1 MSRQDMPDTSPQEI
15 RRLKLW
21 LWVAG
26 LASIALGAI
35 GIASPFVL
43 TLTAEL
49 LFGAMLAVL
58 GAVQIVR
65 GLFGGDVGP
74 RWWTVL
80 FGTVSLAGGA
90 VLLLYPL
97 QGVVVLTAVLA
108 TYFLIG
114 GVLKLYA
121 AWRMRPAGRVAPGL
135 FGVRGARLACGRG
148 RAVAGAGSWCWPSVC
163 RKTAAWALGLLLG
176 IDLLFLGASEIAL
189 ALGLNGHREMG
200 GRSMIT
206 IEHDRDRDRIVVRA
220 SGVLSARDYDHA
232 IPEIEHAM
240 ELSRGPLRVMLRLED
255 FRGWEMGALWR
266 ELRFDLGH
274 RGDFGRI
281 AVIGETDL
289 EDWGNDVGGPLREG
303 RNAIL
308 PDKPRGRGGRLAVRS
323 GGGRVMP
330 EPRAAVSGGSVRRSV
345 LRSRAGC
352 TRQPAAIS

>member
-80 FGTVSLAGGA
+80 FGTVSLAVGA

-135 FGVRGARLACGRG
+135 FGVRGRGWLA
-148 RAVAGAGSWCWPSVC
+148 AAGALSLVLGVVLAVGLPQ
-163 RKTAAWALGLLLG
+163 TAAWALGLLLG

-200 GRSMIT
+200 G
-206 IEHDRDRDRIVVRA
+206 EA
-220 SGVLSARDYDHA
+220 
-232 IPEIEHAM
+232 
-240 ELSRGPLRVMLRLED
+240 
-255 FRGWEMGALWR
+255 
-266 ELRFDLGH
+266 
-274 RGDFGRI
+274 
-281 AVIGETDL
+281 
-289 EDWGNDVGGPLREG
+289 
-303 RNAIL
+303 
-308 PDKPRGRGGRLAVRS
+308 
-323 GGGRVMP
+323 
-330 EPRAAVSGGSVRRSV
+330 
-345 LRSRAGC
+345 
-352 TRQPAAIS
+352 